1 MIRSLFRKIFHS
13 QTKRFGFTFRQLKI
27 RQEFF
32 KRKFNKKDFPILGES
47 EEDFD
52 PEKVI
57 VLRSKDRLPKKL
69 SVSVAAVRELCL
81 DPKTK
86 RWHWP
91 FNGADIVYPNIYL
104 GDE

>member
-1 MIRSLFRKIFHS
+1 MISPLEE
-13 QTKRFGFTFRQLKI
+13 QLMFGGPETASALCGGR
-27 RQEFF
+27 FF